1 MASPRPAAGSA
12 AVGSGAAVRSGSGMV
27 GGYYGRVPPPD
38 PNRRISVQDCTKPIV
53 PDGGNLLCK

>member
-1 MASPRPAAGSA
+1 
-12 AVGSGAAVRSGSGMV
+12 MV

-53 PDGGNLLCK
+53 ADGGNLRCN